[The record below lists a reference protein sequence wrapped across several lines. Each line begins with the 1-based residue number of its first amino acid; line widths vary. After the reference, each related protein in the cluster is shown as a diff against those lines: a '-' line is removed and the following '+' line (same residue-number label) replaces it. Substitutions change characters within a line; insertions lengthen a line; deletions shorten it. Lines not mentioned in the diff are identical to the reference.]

1 MELHGNVPGDSASMT
16 FQNRIA
22 TVTRKAQV
30 SEETELEAQ
39 RRWAKRKPTQN
50 SGQILFDGVTTPY
63 ACMVRDISS
72 TGAKIE
78 MTKNKYNPDGGSSFL
93 PNQFSLTMPLD
104 RTRVECQ
111 SMWRRGTL
119 LGVRFLG
126 AVTHLPPLKR
136 APMILKK

>member
-1 MELHGNVPGDSASMT
+1 MT
-16 FQNRIA
+16 FQSRIA
-22 TVTRKAQV
+22 TVTRKSPSTDESSV
-30 SEETELEAQ
+30 ESQ
-39 RRWAKRKPTQN
+39 RRWAKRKPTHN

-63 ACMVRDISS
+63 GCTVRDISS

-93 PNQFSLTMPLD
+93 PNEFSLIMTLD

-119 LGVRFLG
+119 VGVRFLG
-126 AVTHLPPLKR
+126 AVTQMPVHKR
-136 APMILKK
+136 APMISKK